1 MNILSVLNKLNAEH
15 KKGWRRNAVLFLVS
29 QSITLFGS
37 TLVQMAVVWY
47 VTLSTSSGAWTAA
60 FSICSYLPQFLISI
74 PGGVWADRFSRKRLI
89 LSSDLFTALI
99 TLAMIVLIPYL
110 STEPSLLSGLL
121 LMSVLRS
128 LCAGIQT
135 PAVNAALPQLVPAG
149 QLQRFN
155 GINAALQSF
164 VQFAAPAAAGAV
176 LSFGTLRITLLSDI
190 ATAIPGIL
198 LLSALPLSGKSPG
211 NFSAESPGNFSTDSS
226 GDLSCRSSGLSHRG
240 SQRFSSALKTGLSY
254 AFSHSPVRRLLILYG
269 LFVFLCVPAGFLS
282 GLLVSRAYGS
292 SYGYLTA
299 AELAGFAGMTAGGAL
314 MGTWGGFSRK
324 EKTLSAGLV
333 LFGAMTVLM
342 GTTPD
347 FPLYLVFMLVYGIA
361 LTAVQ
366 TTITTL
372 LQECTDASVRGRV
385 FGMLGSMYSGF
396 LPLGMAVF
404 GPLSDQ
410 MPLQWIMTAS
420 GIFLICTGLRVRVSR
435 SSVHVP

>member
-74 PGGVWADRFSRKRLI
+74 PGGVWADRSSRKRLI
-89 LSSDLFTALI
+89 ISSDLFTALI
-99 TLAMIVLIPYL
+99 TLVMIVLMPYL

-135 PAVNAALPQLVPAG
+135 PAVNAALPQLVPAS

-155 GINAALQSF
+155 GINAAFQSF

-176 LSFGTLRITLLSDI
+176 LSFGTLRMTLLIDI
-190 ATAIPGIL
+190 FTAIPGII
-198 LLSALPLSGKSPG
+198 LLSAVPLSGEHPG
-211 NFSAESPGNFSTDSS
+211 ELSAESSGNLS
-226 GDLSCRSSGLSHRG
+226 GRSSGLSHRG

-282 GLLVSRAYGS
+282 GLLVSRAYGN

-324 EKTLSAGLV
+324 EKTLSVGLI
-333 LFGAMTVLM
+333 LFGAMAVLM
-342 GTTPD
+342 GATPD

-404 GPLSDQ
+404 GPLSDLLL
-410 MPLQWIMTAS
+410 LQWIMTVS

>member
-1 MNILSVLNKLNAEH
+1 MNILSVLNRLNAEH

-89 LSSDLFTALI
+89 ISSDLFTALI
-99 TLAMIVLIPYL
+99 TLAMIVLMPYL

-155 GINAALQSF
+155 GINAAFQSF

-176 LSFGTLRITLLSDI
+176 LSFGTLRMTLLIDI
-190 ATAIPGIL
+190 FTAIPGII
-198 LLSALPLSGKSPG
+198 LLSAVPLSGEHPG
-211 NFSAESPGNFSTDSS
+211 ELSAESSGNLS
-226 GDLSCRSSGLSHRG
+226 GRSSGLSRRSSGLSRRG

-385 FGMLGSMYSGF
+385 FGMLGSVYSGF

-420 GIFLICTGLRVRVSR
+420 GIFLICTGSWIRVSR

>member
-89 LSSDLFTALI
+89 ISSDLFTALI
-99 TLAMIVLIPYL
+99 TLAMIVLMPYL

-155 GINAALQSF
+155 GINAAFQSF

-176 LSFGTLRITLLSDI
+176 LSFGTLRMTLLIDI
-190 ATAIPGIL
+190 FTAIPGII
-198 LLSALPLSGKSPG
+198 LLSAVPLSGEHPG
-211 NFSAESPGNFSTDSS
+211 ELSAESSGNLS
-226 GDLSCRSSGLSHRG
+226 GRSSGLSRRSSGLSRRG

>member
-74 PGGVWADRFSRKRLI
+74 PGGVWADRSSRKRLI
-89 LSSDLFTALI
+89 ISSDLFTALI
-99 TLAMIVLIPYL
+99 TLVMIVLMPYL

-135 PAVNAALPQLVPAG
+135 PAVNAALPQLVPAS

-155 GINAALQSF
+155 GINAAFQSF

-176 LSFGTLRITLLSDI
+176 LSFGTLRMTLLIDI
-190 ATAIPGIL
+190 FTAIPGII
-198 LLSALPLSGKSPG
+198 LLSAVPLSGEHPG
-211 NFSAESPGNFSTDSS
+211 ELSAESSGNLS
-226 GDLSCRSSGLSHRG
+226 GRSSGLSHRG

-282 GLLVSRAYGS
+282 GLLVSRAYGN

-385 FGMLGSMYSGF
+385 FGMLGSVYSGS

-404 GPLSDQ
+404 GPLSDLL
-410 MPLQWIMTAS
+410 PLQWIMTVS

>member
-1 MNILSVLNKLNAEH
+1 MNILSVLNRLNAEH

-89 LSSDLFTALI
+89 ISSDLFTALI
-99 TLAMIVLIPYL
+99 TLAMIVLMPYL

-155 GINAALQSF
+155 GINAAFQSF

-176 LSFGTLRITLLSDI
+176 LSFGTLRMTLLIDI
-190 ATAIPGIL
+190 FTAIPGII
-198 LLSALPLSGKSPG
+198 LLSAVPLSGEHPG
-211 NFSAESPGNFSTDSS
+211 ELSAESSGNLS
-226 GDLSCRSSGLSHRG
+226 GRSSGLSRRSSGLSRRG

-292 SYGYLTA
+292 SYGHLTA

-324 EKTLSAGLV
+324 EKTLSVGLV
-333 LFGAMTVLM
+333 LFGAMAVLM

-385 FGMLGSMYSGF
+385 FGMLGSVYSGF

-410 MPLQWIMTAS
+410 MPLQWIMTVS

>member
-1 MNILSVLNKLNAEH
+1 MNILSVLNRLNAEH

-89 LSSDLFTALI
+89 ISSDLFTALI
-99 TLAMIVLIPYL
+99 TLAMIVLMPYL

-155 GINAALQSF
+155 GINAAFQSF

-176 LSFGTLRITLLSDI
+176 LSFGTLRMTLLIDI
-190 ATAIPGIL
+190 FTAIPGII
-198 LLSALPLSGKSPG
+198 LLSAVPLSGEHPG
-211 NFSAESPGNFSTDSS
+211 ELSAESSGNLS
-226 GDLSCRSSGLSHRG
+226 GRSSGLSRRSSGLSRRG

-372 LQECTDASVRGRV
+372 LQECTDSSVRGRV
-385 FGMLGSMYSGF
+385 FGMLGSVYSGF

-420 GIFLICTGLRVRVSR
+420 GIFLICTGSWIRVSR

>member
-1 MNILSVLNKLNAEH
+1 
-15 KKGWRRNAVLFLVS
+15 
-29 QSITLFGS
+29 
-37 TLVQMAVVWY
+37 MAVVWY

-74 PGGVWADRFSRKRLI
+74 PGGVWADRSSRKRLI
-89 LSSDLFTALI
+89 ISSDLFTALI
-99 TLAMIVLIPYL
+99 TLVMIVLMPYL

-135 PAVNAALPQLVPAG
+135 PAVNAALPQLVPAS

-155 GINAALQSF
+155 GINAAFQSF

-176 LSFGTLRITLLSDI
+176 LSFGTLRMTLLIDI
-190 ATAIPGIL
+190 FTAIPGII
-198 LLSALPLSGKSPG
+198 LLSAVPLSGEHPG
-211 NFSAESPGNFSTDSS
+211 ELSAESSGNLS
-226 GDLSCRSSGLSHRG
+226 GRSSGLSHRG
-240 SQRFSSALKTGLSY
+240 SQRFSSALKTGLAY

-404 GPLSDQ
+404 GPLSDLLL
-410 MPLQWIMTAS
+410 LQWIMTVS

>member
-1 MNILSVLNKLNAEH
+1 MNILSVLNRLNAEH

-37 TLVQMAVVWY
+37 TLIQMAVVWY

-99 TLAMIVLIPYL
+99 TLVMIVLMPYL
-110 STEPSLLSGLL
+110 STDPSLLSGLL
-121 LMSVLRS
+121 FMSVLRS

-164 VQFAAPAAAGAV
+164 VQFAAPAAAGV
-176 LSFGTLRITLLSDI
+176 FLSFGTLRMTLLIDI
-190 ATAIPGIL
+190 FTAIPGII
-198 LLSALPLSGKSPG
+198 LLSVVPLSVESHG
-211 NFSAESPGNFSTDSS
+211 NLSAESS
-226 GDLSCRSSGLSHRG
+226 GSLSGRS
-240 SQRFSSALKTGLSY
+240 
-254 AFSHSPVRRLLILYG
+254 
-269 LFVFLCVPAGFLS
+269 S

-292 SYGYLTA
+292 SYGHLTA

-324 EKTLSAGLV
+324 EKTLSVGLV
-333 LFGAMTVLM
+333 LFGAMAVLM

-385 FGMLGSMYSGF
+385 FGMLGSVYSGF

-420 GIFLICTGLRVRVSR
+420 GIFLICTGLRVRISQ

>member
-99 TLAMIVLIPYL
+99 TLAMIVLMPYL

-176 LSFGTLRITLLSDI
+176 LSFGTLRMTLLIDI

-198 LLSALPLSGKSPG
+198 LLSALPLSGE
-211 NFSAESPGNFSTDSS
+211 FPGNFSTDSS
-226 GDLSCRSSGLSHRG
+226 GDLSCRSSGLSHRD
-240 SQRFSSALKTGLSY
+240 SQRFSSALKTGLAY

-324 EKTLSAGLV
+324 EKTLSVGLV
-333 LFGAMTVLM
+333 LFGAMAVLM

>member
-89 LSSDLFTALI
+89 ISSDLFTALI
-99 TLAMIVLIPYL
+99 TLAMIVLMPYL

-155 GINAALQSF
+155 GINAAFQSF

-176 LSFGTLRITLLSDI
+176 LSFGTLRMTLLIDI
-190 ATAIPGIL
+190 FTAIPGII
-198 LLSALPLSGKSPG
+198 LLSAVPLSGEHPG
-211 NFSAESPGNFSTDSS
+211 ELSAESSGNLS
-226 GDLSCRSSGLSHRG
+226 GDHPGFPADHPG
-240 SQRFSSALKTGLSY
+240 FPAE
-254 AFSHSPVRRLLILYG
+254 AVRDFLLL
-269 LFVFLCVPAGFLS
+269 
-282 GLLVSRAYGS
+282 
-292 SYGYLTA
+292 
-299 AELAGFAGMTAGGAL
+299 
-314 MGTWGGFSRK
+314 
-324 EKTLSAGLV
+324 
-333 LFGAMTVLM
+333 
-342 GTTPD
+342 
-347 FPLYLVFMLVYGIA
+347 
-361 LTAVQ
+361 
-366 TTITTL
+366 
-372 LQECTDASVRGRV
+372 
-385 FGMLGSMYSGF
+385 
-396 LPLGMAVF
+396 
-404 GPLSDQ
+404 
-410 MPLQWIMTAS
+410 
-420 GIFLICTGLRVRVSR
+420 
-435 SSVHVP
+435 

>member
-74 PGGVWADRFSRKRLI
+74 PGGVWADRSSRKRLI
-89 LSSDLFTALI
+89 ISSDLFTALI
-99 TLAMIVLIPYL
+99 TLVMIVLMPYL

-135 PAVNAALPQLVPAG
+135 PAVNAALPQLVPAS

-155 GINAALQSF
+155 GINAAFQSF

-176 LSFGTLRITLLSDI
+176 LSFGTLRMTLLIDI
-190 ATAIPGIL
+190 FTAIPGII
-198 LLSALPLSGKSPG
+198 LLSAVPLSGEHPG
-211 NFSAESPGNFSTDSS
+211 ELSAESSGNLS
-226 GDLSCRSSGLSHRG
+226 GRSSGLSHRG

-324 EKTLSAGLV
+324 EKTLSAGLI
-333 LFGAMTVLM
+333 LFGAMAVLM
-342 GTTPD
+342 GATPD

-404 GPLSDQ
+404 GPLSDLLL
-410 MPLQWIMTAS
+410 LQWIMTVS

>member
-74 PGGVWADRFSRKRLI
+74 PGGVWADRSSRKRLI
-89 LSSDLFTALI
+89 ISSDLFTALI
-99 TLAMIVLIPYL
+99 TLVMIVLMPYL

-135 PAVNAALPQLVPAG
+135 PAVNAALPQLVPAS

-155 GINAALQSF
+155 GINAAFQSF

-176 LSFGTLRITLLSDI
+176 LSFGTLRMTLLIDI
-190 ATAIPGIL
+190 FTAIPGII
-198 LLSALPLSGKSPG
+198 LLSAVPLSGEHPG
-211 NFSAESPGNFSTDSS
+211 ELSAESSGNLS
-226 GDLSCRSSGLSHRG
+226 GRSSGLSHRG
-240 SQRFSSALKTGLSY
+240 SQRFSSALRTGLAY

-282 GLLVSRAYGS
+282 GLLVSRAYGN

-385 FGMLGSMYSGF
+385 FGMLGSVYSGS

-404 GPLSDQ
+404 GPLSDLL
-410 MPLQWIMTAS
+410 PLQWIMTVS

>member
-47 VTLSTSSGAWTAA
+47 VTLFTSSGAWTAA

-74 PGGVWADRFSRKRLI
+74 PGGVWADRSSRKRLI
-89 LSSDLFTALI
+89 ISSDLFTALI
-99 TLAMIVLIPYL
+99 TLVMIVLMPYL

-135 PAVNAALPQLVPAG
+135 PAVNAALPQLVPAS

-155 GINAALQSF
+155 GINAAFQSF

-176 LSFGTLRITLLSDI
+176 LSFGTLRMTLLIDI
-190 ATAIPGIL
+190 FTAIPGII
-198 LLSALPLSGKSPG
+198 LLSAVPLSGEHPG
-211 NFSAESPGNFSTDSS
+211 ELSAESSGNLS
-226 GDLSCRSSGLSHRG
+226 GRSSGLSHRG

-385 FGMLGSMYSGF
+385 FGMLGSVYSGS

-404 GPLSDQ
+404 GPLSDLL
-410 MPLQWIMTAS
+410 PLQWIMTVS

>member
-1 MNILSVLNKLNAEH
+1 MNILSVLNRLNAEH

-74 PGGVWADRFSRKRLI
+74 PGGVWADRSSRKRLI
-89 LSSDLFTALI
+89 ISSDQFTALI
-99 TLAMIVLIPYL
+99 TLVMIVLMPYL

-155 GINAALQSF
+155 GINAAFQSF

-176 LSFGTLRITLLSDI
+176 LSFGTLRMTLLIDI
-190 ATAIPGIL
+190 FTAIPGII
-198 LLSALPLSGKSPG
+198 LLSAVHLSGEHPREL
-211 NFSAESPGNFSTDSS
+211 SADSS
-226 GDLSCRSSGLSHRG
+226 GNLSGRSSGLSHRG
-240 SQRFSSALKTGLSY
+240 SQRFSSALRTGLAY

>member
-74 PGGVWADRFSRKRLI
+74 PGGVWADRFSRKCLI
-89 LSSDLFTALI
+89 ISADLFTALI
-99 TLAMIVLIPYL
+99 TLVMIVLMPSL

-149 QLQRFN
+149 QLQHFN
-155 GINAALQSF
+155 GINAAFQSF

-198 LLSALPLSGKSPG
+198 LLSALPLSGESPG

-226 GDLSCRSSGLSHRG
+226 GNLSGRSSGLSHRDC
-240 SQRFSSALKTGLSY
+240 QRFSSALKTGLSY
-254 AFSHSPVRRLLILYG
+254 AFSHSPVRRLLILSG

-282 GLLVSRAYGS
+282 GLLVSRA
-292 SYGYLTA
+292 
-299 AELAGFAGMTAGGAL
+299 
-314 MGTWGGFSRK
+314 
-324 EKTLSAGLV
+324 
-333 LFGAMTVLM
+333 
-342 GTTPD
+342 
-347 FPLYLVFMLVYGIA
+347 
-361 LTAVQ
+361 
-366 TTITTL
+366 
-372 LQECTDASVRGRV
+372 
-385 FGMLGSMYSGF
+385 
-396 LPLGMAVF
+396 
-404 GPLSDQ
+404 
-410 MPLQWIMTAS
+410 
-420 GIFLICTGLRVRVSR
+420 
-435 SSVHVP
+435 

>member
-1 MNILSVLNKLNAEH
+1 MNILSVLNRLNAEH

-89 LSSDLFTALI
+89 ISSDLFTALI
-99 TLAMIVLIPYL
+99 TLAMIVLMPYL
-110 STEPSLLSGLL
+110 STEQSLLSGLL

-155 GINAALQSF
+155 GINAAFQSF

-176 LSFGTLRITLLSDI
+176 LSFGTLRMTLLIDI
-190 ATAIPGIL
+190 FTAIPGII
-198 LLSALPLSGKSPG
+198 LLSAVPLSGEHPG
-211 NFSAESPGNFSTDSS
+211 ELSAESSGNLS
-226 GDLSCRSSGLSHRG
+226 GRSSGLSRRSSGLSRRG

-324 EKTLSAGLV
+324 EKTLSVGLV
-333 LFGAMTVLM
+333 LFGAMAVLM

-385 FGMLGSMYSGF
+385 FGMLDSVYSGF

-410 MPLQWIMTAS
+410 MPLQWIMTVS
-420 GIFLICTGLRVRVSR
+420 GIFLICTGSWIRVSR

>member
-74 PGGVWADRFSRKRLI
+74 PGGVWADRSSRKRLI
-89 LSSDLFTALI
+89 ISSDLFTALI
-99 TLAMIVLIPYL
+99 TLVMIVLMPYL

-135 PAVNAALPQLVPAG
+135 PAVNAALPQLVPAS

-155 GINAALQSF
+155 GINAAFQSF
-164 VQFAAPAAAGAV
+164 VQFAAPAAAGV
-176 LSFGTLRITLLSDI
+176 FLSFGTLRMTLLIDI
-190 ATAIPGIL
+190 FTAIPGII
-198 LLSALPLSGKSPG
+198 LLSAVPLSGEHPG
-211 NFSAESPGNFSTDSS
+211 ELSAESSGNLS
-226 GDLSCRSSGLSHRG
+226 GRSSGLSHRG
-240 SQRFSSALKTGLSY
+240 SQRFSSALKTGLAY

-404 GPLSDQ
+404 GPLSDLLL
-410 MPLQWIMTAS
+410 LQWIMTVS

>member
-176 LSFGTLRITLLSDI
+176 LSFGTLRMTLLIDI
-190 ATAIPGIL
+190 FTAIPGII
-198 LLSALPLSGKSPG
+198 LLSAVPLSGEHPG
-211 NFSAESPGNFSTDSS
+211 ELSAESSGNLS
-226 GDLSCRSSGLSHRG
+226 GRSSGLSHRG

>member
-99 TLAMIVLIPYL
+99 TLAMIVLMPYL

-135 PAVNAALPQLVPAG
+135 PAVNAALPQLVPAS

-155 GINAALQSF
+155 GINAAFQSF

-176 LSFGTLRITLLSDI
+176 LSFGTLRMTLLIDI
-190 ATAIPGIL
+190 FTAIPGII
-198 LLSALPLSGKSPG
+198 LLSAVPLSGEHPREL
-211 NFSAESPGNFSTDSS
+211 SAESSGNLS
-226 GDLSCRSSGLSHRG
+226 GRSSGLSHRG

-385 FGMLGSMYSGF
+385 FGMLGSVYSGF

-420 GIFLICTGLRVRVSR
+420 GIFLICTGSWIRVSR

>member
-1 MNILSVLNKLNAEH
+1 MNILSVLNRLNAEH

-37 TLVQMAVVWY
+37 TLIQMAVVWY

-89 LSSDLFTALI
+89 ISSDLFTALI
-99 TLAMIVLIPYL
+99 TLAMIVLMPYL

-155 GINAALQSF
+155 GINAAFQSF

-176 LSFGTLRITLLSDI
+176 LSFGTLRMTLLIDI
-190 ATAIPGIL
+190 FTAIPGII
-198 LLSALPLSGKSPG
+198 LLSAVPLSGEHPG
-211 NFSAESPGNFSTDSS
+211 ELSAESSGNLS
-226 GDLSCRSSGLSHRG
+226 GRSSGLSRRSSGLSRRG

-292 SYGYLTA
+292 SYGHLTA

-324 EKTLSAGLV
+324 EKTLSVGLV
-333 LFGAMTVLM
+333 LFGAMAVLM

-385 FGMLGSMYSGF
+385 FGMLGSVYSGF

-410 MPLQWIMTAS
+410 MPLQWIMTVS

>member
-74 PGGVWADRFSRKRLI
+74 PGGVWADQSSRKRLI
-89 LSSDLFTALI
+89 ISSDLFTALI
-99 TLAMIVLIPYL
+99 TLVMIVLMPYL

-135 PAVNAALPQLVPAG
+135 PAVNAALPQLVPAS

-155 GINAALQSF
+155 GINAAFQSF

-176 LSFGTLRITLLSDI
+176 LSFGTLRMTLLIDI
-190 ATAIPGIL
+190 FTAIPGII
-198 LLSALPLSGKSPG
+198 LLSAVPLSGEHPG
-211 NFSAESPGNFSTDSS
+211 ELSAESSGNLS
-226 GDLSCRSSGLSHRG
+226 GRSSGLSHRG

-282 GLLVSRAYGS
+282 GLLVSRAYGN

-404 GPLSDQ
+404 GPLSDLLL
-410 MPLQWIMTAS
+410 LQWIMTVS

>member
-74 PGGVWADRFSRKRLI
+74 PGGVWADRSSRKRLI
-89 LSSDLFTALI
+89 ISSDLFTALI
-99 TLAMIVLIPYL
+99 TLVMIVLMPYL

-135 PAVNAALPQLVPAG
+135 PAVNAALPQLVPAS

-155 GINAALQSF
+155 GINAAFQSF

-176 LSFGTLRITLLSDI
+176 LSFGTLRMTLLIDI
-190 ATAIPGIL
+190 FTAIPGII
-198 LLSALPLSGKSPG
+198 LLSAVPLSGEHPG
-211 NFSAESPGNFSTDSS
+211 ELSAESSGNLS
-226 GDLSCRSSGLSHRG
+226 GRSSGLSHRG

-324 EKTLSAGLV
+324 EKTLSVGLI
-333 LFGAMTVLM
+333 LFGAMAVLM
-342 GTTPD
+342 GATPD

-404 GPLSDQ
+404 GPLSDLLL
-410 MPLQWIMTAS
+410 LQWIMTVS

>member
-74 PGGVWADRFSRKRLI
+74 PGGVWADRSSRKRLI
-89 LSSDLFTALI
+89 ISSDLFTALI
-99 TLAMIVLIPYL
+99 TLVMIVLMPYL

-135 PAVNAALPQLVPAG
+135 PAVNAALPQLVTAS

-155 GINAALQSF
+155 GINAAFQSF

-176 LSFGTLRITLLSDI
+176 LSFGTLRMTLLIDI
-190 ATAIPGIL
+190 FTAIPGII
-198 LLSALPLSGKSPG
+198 LLSAVPLSGEHPG
-211 NFSAESPGNFSTDSS
+211 ELSAESSGNLS
-226 GDLSCRSSGLSHRG
+226 GRSSGLSHRG

-342 GTTPD
+342 GTTPA

>member
-89 LSSDLFTALI
+89 ISSDLFTALI
-99 TLAMIVLIPYL
+99 TLAMIVLMPYL

-155 GINAALQSF
+155 GINAAFQSF

-176 LSFGTLRITLLSDI
+176 LSFGTLRMTLLIDI
-190 ATAIPGIL
+190 FTAIPGII
-198 LLSALPLSGKSPG
+198 LLSAVPLSGEHPG
-211 NFSAESPGNFSTDSS
+211 ELSAESSGNLS
-226 GDLSCRSSGLSHRG
+226 GRSSGLSRRSSGLSRRG

-420 GIFLICTGLRVRVSR
+420 GIFLICTGSWIRVSR